1 MGLSHLPSPVADFP
15 QEHCFRITERRQSL
29 LPCPQCLLR
38 STMFSKPPGLWW
50 WLAMSHLF
58 LEARAQGPSQGLN
71 CFLVPKSLLIF
82 FFYSF
87 SNNGRV
93 FGTRHTSWLVPL
105 LLSGLLSCV
114 LIFDSWKTS
123 HLDFLTPPQ
132 ISESVQNPFFHTGDF
147 NLPVYLF
154 NPLSSPS
161 HLLHSFSFLLLSG
174 SAGDG

>member
-82 FFYSF
+82 FFLQLFKQREGIWYKAYFLACSSAVIWPSLLCPHLRQLENKPSGF
-87 SNNGRV
+87 PDPTSN
-93 FGTRHTSWLVPL
+93 F
-105 LLSGLLSCV
+105 
-114 LIFDSWKTS
+114 
-123 HLDFLTPPQ
+123 
-132 ISESVQNPFFHTGDF
+132 
-147 NLPVYLF
+147 
-154 NPLSSPS
+154 
-161 HLLHSFSFLLLSG
+161 
-174 SAGDG
+174 